1 MSYYEGFYDLFD
13 INKEEKTI
21 EYDVCLINGQKYNV
35 KVMAERVEE
44 EIMEKDL
51 VKLQGGYNAMDEDSL
66 QDNFLNVSKL
76 NLKQPSL
83 YIEAIAF
90 LLLIRSWQQ
99 NLS

>member
-1 MSYYEGFYDLFD
+1 MFD

-76 NLKQPSL
+76 NLKTFLDGTEHAKISL
-83 YIEAIAF
+83 RQKAVEYYGWSY
-90 LLLIRSWQQ
+90 IRSMFA
-99 NLS
+99 

>member
-66 QDNFLNVSKL
+66 QDNS
-76 NLKQPSL
+76 
-83 YIEAIAF
+83 
-90 LLLIRSWQQ
+90 
-99 NLS
+99 